1 VQAAT
6 AVEPGFVA
14 GPAAEASVEFSDP
27 AAMPLDAAPESALDV
42 ASLEY
47 HDSTSSAWDG
57 EGIAFG
63 SVAVEPAPADAE
75 LDQCAQV
82 VESLEAT
89 TVESHSRE
97 LSMYPSF
104 DPSNDLSNDLSNDP
118 ANVAMSV
125 DGAEA
130 FGIVIPAGD
139 PSLETVEPHAEFTAS
154 ETASDVETMEPAH
167 DLDSFVA
174 AEVSLEGPASLPPSS
189 ESVRGGS
196 SDMTDVES
204 IAVAAPAAV
213 DSLGDT
219 SLVEAQVAVDGIER
233 VAGSDASIAVSD
245 AMTTSWLESAPPAS
259 LDWSGELESVRV
271 EGDDSSVEVVA
282 PDVVEL
288 IHTSNA
294 DAESETAGADAPEV
308 IAAEAEA
315 PLLDVELK
323 GFHLKP
329 EEVLEVPAPIPGFEG
344 MIAEP
349 PTQDVEGV
357 AGDVAAVAEASPVV
371 SAADETEAAGDQEG
385 AHAEEVVSWRVASA
399 PPETLAQGDADLQE
413 FLFRSRSQAHVLETL
428 EAVARRVRGG
438 EIVPTTDAGA
448 SPEAV
453 LASVLASLLSA
464 RP

>member
-1 VQAAT
+1 
-6 AVEPGFVA
+6 
-14 GPAAEASVEFSDP
+14 
-27 AAMPLDAAPESALDV
+27 
-42 ASLEY
+42 
-47 HDSTSSAWDG
+47 
-57 EGIAFG
+57 
-63 SVAVEPAPADAE
+63 
-75 LDQCAQV
+75 
-82 VESLEAT
+82 
-89 TVESHSRE
+89 
-97 LSMYPSF
+97 
-104 DPSNDLSNDLSNDP
+104 
-118 ANVAMSV
+118 
-125 DGAEA
+125 
-130 FGIVIPAGD
+130 
-139 PSLETVEPHAEFTAS
+139 
-154 ETASDVETMEPAH
+154 
-167 DLDSFVA
+167 
-174 AEVSLEGPASLPPSS
+174 
-189 ESVRGGS
+189 
-196 SDMTDVES
+196 MTDVES
-204 IAVAAPAAV
+204 IAVAAPVAV

-245 AMTTSWLESAPPAS
+245 AMTTSWLESAPPAT

-282 PDVVEL
+282 ADVVEL

-294 DAESETAGADAPEV
+294 DAEAETAGADAPEV

-344 MIAEP
+344 MIAES

-357 AGDVAAVAEASPVV
+357 AGDVAAVAEASLVV
-371 SAADETEAAGDQEG
+371 SAADETEAAGDEEG
-385 AHAEEVVSWRVASA
+385 AHAEEVVSWRLASA

-413 FLFRSRSQAHVLETL
+413 FVFRSRSQAHVLETL